1 MMRRGF
7 SLMTAIIIMMTV
19 SLLMTMMVSLSGVTV
34 KTTTDLY
41 LKEQA
46 ELLARSATEYALLAV
61 SGHDNHQS
69 CIEDINIRYPSA
81 ANPTHEMNVSIW
93 YMGSG
98 LPGSCTHIL
107 DDNLSTD
114 DSNMTAIVD
123 VIVTVDQ
130 NNTGITEPIRLHR
143 RTLQK
148 F

>member
-1 MMRRGF
+1 MRKGF
-7 SLMTAIIIMMTV
+7 SLITAIIIMMTV
-19 SLLMTMMVSLSGVTV
+19 SLLMTMMVSLSNVTV
-34 KTTTDLY
+34 KTTTDIY

-69 CIEDINIRYPSA
+69 CIEKIDMLYPNA
-81 ANPTHEMNVSIW
+81 ATPTHEMNVTLW

-98 LPGSCTHIL
+98 LANCGHLL
-107 DDNLSTD
+107 DNNLSTPE
-114 DSNMTAIVD
+114 SNLTAIVD
-123 VIVTVDQ
+123 VVVTVDQ

-148 F
+148 L

>member
-1 MMRRGF
+1 MRKGF

-19 SLLMTMMVSLSGVTV
+19 SLLMTMMVSLSNITT
-34 KTTTDLY
+34 KTTTDMY

-69 CIEDINIRYPSA
+69 CIEDIHILYPSA
-81 ANPTHEMNVSIW
+81 TKPTHRMDVEIW

-98 LPGSCTHIL
+98 LTNCNHIL
-107 DDNLSTD
+107 DNNLTTA
-114 DSNMTAIVD
+114 DSNLTGIVD
-123 VIVTVDQ
+123 VVVTVDQ
-130 NNTGITEPIRLHR
+130 NNTGITEPIRIHR
-143 RTLQK
+143 RTIQK

>member
-1 MMRRGF
+1 MRKGF
-7 SLMTAIIIMMTV
+7 SLITAIIIMMTV
-19 SLLMTMMVSLSGVTV
+19 SLLMTMMISLSNVTM
-34 KTTTDLY
+34 KSTTDLY

-69 CIEDINIRYPSA
+69 CIKNINIFYPSRVK
-81 ANPTHEMNVSIW
+81 PTHEMNVSLW

-98 LPGSCTHIL
+98 LQNCAHIL
-107 DDNLSTD
+107 DNNLSTA
-114 DSNMTAIVD
+114 DSNLTAIVD

-148 F
+148 L